1 MPARKKIDIV
11 QLSKIRMREALRAR
25 LASDAEKK
33 GVTLNAEIVD
43 RLEQSYANEAKE
55 LRDSAIV
62 DMLVDNDSWKGN
74 AVRVLASD
82 ITRLRVSR
90 TDPTVLRE
98 RIRRVREALNATFTP
113 VEPSKE
119 DDK

>member
-1 MPARKKIDIV
+1 MVPRKKTDVV

-62 DMLVDNDSWKGN
+62 DMLVDNDSEKGK
-74 AVRVLASD
+74 AVRLWASE
-82 ITRLRVSR
+82 IVRFKVPR
-90 TDPTVLRE
+90 TDPEVRAE
-98 RIRRVREALNATFTP
+98 RIRKSADTFRRFFNS
-113 VEPSKE
+113 VETGKE
-119 DDK
+119 EDK